1 MNDDDLISKLEKVDL
16 SDIVIPNHQRR
27 LGKALH
33 SSGCFKE
40 SKIMAI
46 LKRTSPVGGAIAVAA
61 VVAAVVFSIKLSTSV
76 SAQQAGQKSQQT
88 SVGIGTT
95 GPSPFLQAMMERV
108 HAFASLSLEE
118 KLQQA
123 LAAKDLTRL
132 TSDQYLSQNPGM
144 AEMKPPRGNGKTLAE
159 LKLTYL
165 QFTPSIGGTC
175 IIGVDD
181 TGLPMMGTGGG
192 GGGVRRGS
200 GGGSGGGGFGPSGPG
215 NGAFGPV
222 KSTGAGRGG
231 ILVGGNNTGSGSTAQ
246 TTTGFASNIVT
257 VNGKE
262 ISVGGVSFT
271 GSGSPVQTTT
281 SIGSTSIG
289 SKPFFV
295 NGKEIK
301 LPPGTDPNNV
311 RIESIDGKVYVNGKE
326 IEIPQ

>member
-165 QFTPSIGGTC
+165 RFTASFGGTC

-181 TGLPMMGTGGG
+181 TGLPMMATGGG

-200 GGGSGGGGFGPSGPG
+200 GGGSGGSGFGPGNGGFGPARGM
-215 NGAFGPV
+215 GARP
-222 KSTGAGRGG
+222 GG
-231 ILVGGNNTGSGSTAQ
+231 ILVGGNNTGSGSPAQ
-246 TTTGFASNIVT
+246 A
-257 VNGKE
+257 
-262 ISVGGVSFT
+262 
-271 GSGSPVQTTT
+271 TT

-289 SKPFFV
+289 PKTFTV

-311 RIESIDGKVYVNGKE
+311 RIETRDDKVYVNGKE